1 MLQGLKTSSTLNQPP
16 PTSVHVHTR
25 LGPVPRNRTRS
36 YVFQQEVST
45 TPWRRKT
52 ASYNQYQELECRSP
66 IIWATSLSVN
76 CIDYLDSVSRYLD
89 SKSIIIGLNF
99 SILDL
104 VDLSRSRI

>member
-1 MLQGLKTSSTLNQPP
+1 MSTG
-16 PTSVHVHTR
+16 R

-76 CIDYLDSVSRYLD
+76 CIDYLDSVSR
-89 SKSIIIGLNF
+89 SIIIGLNF

-104 VDLSRSRI
+104 VDLSRSRSRI